1 MVLGNGG
8 VAGED
13 RAEIL
18 SGKADW
24 GSITLESVDKKES
37 NEISGHRERT
47 SQRRSFISQ

>member
-8 VAGED
+8 IVGED

-24 GSITLESVDKKES
+24 GSISLESGDKKES
-37 NEISGHRERT
+37 NEISGHR
-47 SQRRSFISQ
+47 SLIAQ